1 MTPESFRSILIG
13 LVLVPVVVMSA
24 LAGILLFQIDSLKNS
39 AIWVDHANRAISQSG
54 QLLNL
59 FIEQESTVRGYSL
72 SGDSQFL
79 ELFNRTATQV
89 PASMDRLQDLMADQA
104 DQLRDLAELRGEYGI
119 WSQSATERLKLGP
132 SFGTPIPGAQ
142 MRKAH
147 MDRIRVLARQMIN
160 REEQIRSRRIADT
173 LSLLHNTF
181 LVLAAVGAL
190 AVMLIA
196 WASLRQMRALSA
208 AYDRRL
214 KDVQRQREWFNTTLR
229 SIGDGVIATD
239 AEGRLVFMNSVAEQ
253 LTGWSASEAMNKPV
267 AQVFRIIKEHNRAA
281 IEDPIDAVRRMET
294 TAAPAGHTILIRRDG
309 AETPLA
315 TSVAPLRGTSGELT
329 GAVLVFRDVTENRN
343 AAEALRRA
351 EKIAVAG
358 RLAAS
363 IAHEINNPLEAVTNL
378 LYLAATC
385 NTLEETREFIE
396 VGQEQLQRAS
406 AIVAQSLEF
415 HRGSPV
421 RTSCAMTELLDSVL
435 SIWNR
440 RLAARHIEI
449 VRDYSL
455 HPPFTAYVSELR
467 QLITNLVANA
477 YESINAHGKIIV
489 RTRVTDA
496 GKQIRVT
503 VADTGCGID
512 PAVRQRI
519 FEPFFTTKATGTG
532 LGLWVSTEI
541 VRKHGGALQIRSRR
555 AVPSGTVASV
565 TIPLRP
571 AATPAHFDLQHAAHS

>member
-142 MRKAH
+142 TRKAH

-253 LTGWSASEAMNKPV
+253 LSGWSASEAMNKPV
-267 AQVFRIIKEHNRAA
+267 AQVFRLIKEHNRAA

-294 TAAPAGHTILIRRDG
+294 TAAPAGHTMLIRRDG
-309 AETPLA
+309 TETPLA

-421 RTSCAMTELLDSVL
+421 RTSCAVTELLDSVL
-435 SIWNR
+435 SIWKR

-449 VRDYSL
+449 VRDYSSN
-455 HPPFTAYVSELR
+455 PPFTAYVSELR

-496 GKQIRVT
+496 GQRIRIT

-512 PAVRQRI
+512 PAARQRI

-541 VRKHGGALQIRSRR
+541 VRKHGGAIQIRSRR
-555 AVPSGTVASV
+555 ARPSGTVATV

-571 AATPAHFDLQHAAHS
+571 AATPAHLDLEHAAHS

>member
-24 LAGILLFQIDSLKNS
+24 LAGILLLQIDSLKNS

-104 DQLRDLAELRGEYGI
+104 DQLRDLAELRREYGI
-119 WSQSATERLKLGP
+119 WSQSAIDRLNLGP

-142 MRKAH
+142 TRKAH
-147 MDRIRVLARQMIN
+147 MDRIRVLARQMID

-239 AEGRLVFMNSVAEQ
+239 AEGRLVFMNSIAEQ

-267 AQVFRIIKEHNRAA
+267 AQVFRLIKEHNRAA

-294 TAAPAGHTILIRRDG
+294 TAAPAGHTMLIRRDG
-309 AETPLA
+309 TETPLA

-435 SIWNR
+435 SIWKR

-449 VRDYSL
+449 VRDYSSN
-455 HPPFTAYVSELR
+455 PPFTAYVSELR

-519 FEPFFTTKATGTG
+519 FEPFFTTKVTGTG

-541 VRKHGGALQIRSRR
+541 VRKHGGAIQIRSRR
-555 AVPSGTVASV
+555 ARPSGTVATV

-571 AATPAHFDLQHAAHS
+571 AATPAHLDLEHAAHS